1 MCFASSETLHCGEHC
16 CVRWKSTPGWIGH
29 QWEVSGFKQTSSTAD
44 KKRALLFYLPSDN
57 LRSLHKSQAPL
68 KAFSLILLLDAA
80 AARAELAPSRGNP
93 SRATHHL
100 FAELQKGGRP
110 LANSLP
116 GAARPARYSAAQQ
129 YSHTSS
135 SSPDLF
141 GSLALCVSV
150 CVCVW
155 HLSDVLG
162 ALYLCTSCGRA
173 VRICATLRSEP
184 LLSSCRGNLANWAR
198 SPLLLQNARKTRP
211 CTQHPVFITKE
222 FIVITLQTLFY
233 FMMVQN
239 ATLPKLSS
247 LSVLINL
254 SLY

>member
-1 MCFASSETLHCGEHC
+1 M
-16 CVRWKSTPGWIGH
+16 P
-29 QWEVSGFKQTSSTAD
+29 
-44 KKRALLFYLPSDN
+44 LLVEL
-57 LRSLHKSQAPL
+57 
-68 KAFSLILLLDAA
+68 
-80 AARAELAPSRGNP
+80 LAPSRGNP

-100 FAELQKGGRP
+100 FASLQKGGRP

-129 YSHTSS
+129 YSPRAHV
-135 SSPDLF
+135 L
-141 GSLALCVSV
+141 GSLALCVWNV
-150 CVCVW
+150 YIR

-162 ALYLCTSCGRA
+162 ALYLCTSCGRG

-184 LLSSCRGNLANWAR
+184 RLSSCRGNLANWA

-222 FIVITLQTLFY
+222 FIVITLDNGVSILQTLFKS
-233 FMMVQN
+233 MIVQC

-247 LSVLINL
+247 LSGLINL

>member
-1 MCFASSETLHCGEHC
+1 M
-16 CVRWKSTPGWIGH
+16 P
-29 QWEVSGFKQTSSTAD
+29 
-44 KKRALLFYLPSDN
+44 
-57 LRSLHKSQAPL
+57 
-68 KAFSLILLLDAA
+68 LLL
-80 AARAELAPSRGNP
+80 ELLAPSRGNP

-100 FAELQKGGRP
+100 FASLQKGGRP

-141 GSLALCVSV
+141 DLFGSLCV
-150 CVCVW
+150 CVCGTYTR

-162 ALYLCTSCGRA
+162 ALYLCKSSGRG

-184 LLSSCRGNLANWAR
+184 RLSSCRGNLANWA

-211 CTQHPVFITKE
+211 CTQHPVFITSE
-222 FIVITLQTLFY
+222 FIVITLDNGVSNLQTLF
-233 FMMVQN
+233 
-239 ATLPKLSS
+239 
-247 LSVLINL
+247 
-254 SLY
+254 